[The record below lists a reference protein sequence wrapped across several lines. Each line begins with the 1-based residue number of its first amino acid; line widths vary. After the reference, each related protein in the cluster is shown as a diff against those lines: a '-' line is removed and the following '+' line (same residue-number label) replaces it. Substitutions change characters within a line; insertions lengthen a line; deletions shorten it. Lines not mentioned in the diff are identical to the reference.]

1 MALTVNTNVSA
12 IQAGNQLNKNSRALG
27 NSFRKLSSGL
37 RIGKAADDAAGL
49 AVAENLEATSRSAA
63 VAMRNTNDGISLLS
77 TAEGATQEVGNILKR
92 MRELAVQSSS
102 ETLDDDERAYI
113 QDEFTELTEEV
124 DRIADVTEF
133 NGVQLSDGTL
143 TAGVDVQVGTD
154 GSADSRINI
163 ELGDITASTLGVDT
177 GSVDLSS
184 STAAQTA
191 IGTIDTAID
200 AVSSYRSKYGAVE
213 NRLNS
218 ALNNLEVYSTN
229 LQAAESNI
237 RDADFAYETAE
248 MSKNQIMQQAST
260 AVLAQAKGM
269 TGAAVQLI

>member
-1 MALTVNTNVSA
+1 MALTVNTNVAA
-12 IQAGNQLNKNSRALG
+12 IQAGNQLNQNSRALG

-49 AVAENLEATSRSAA
+49 AVAENLEATSRSAS

-124 DRIADVTEF
+124 DRLADVTEF
-133 NGVQLSDGTL
+133 NGVQLTDGTL

-154 GSADSRINI
+154 GTADSRINI

-177 GSVDLSS
+177 GSVDLS
-184 STAAQTA
+184 TAGAAQTA